1 MTEAAASAAG
11 WGAAWL
17 AIALGPTTFSAEQLL
32 QLFLHFAV
40 LSLLAVGGA
49 MTTAPDMHRYVV
61 NQQGWLSDAQ
71 FAASMALAQAAPG
84 PNVMFV
90 AVIGFNVAGLAG
102 AAATLAGTLLPST
115 TLALAVTR
123 WGRRNEQSRGL
134 RAFNTGMAPLT
145 IGLLLATGWVLLR
158 PSGGHLGA
166 LALAGATVVVMLRT
180 KISPVWLIAVGAV
193 VGAAGAVG

>member
-1 MTEAAASAAG
+1 MTDFAGWSAAASV
-11 WGAAWL
+11 L
-17 AIALGPTTFSAEQLL
+17 ALGPNGFSAAQLL
-32 QLFLHFAV
+32 QLFVHFAV

-49 MTTAPDMHRYVV
+49 MTIAPDMHRYVV
-61 NQQGWLSDAQ
+61 SQQGWLTDAQ
-71 FAASMALAQAAPG
+71 FAASVALAQAAPG

-102 AAATLAGTLLPST
+102 VVATMVGTLLPST
-115 TLALAVTR
+115 TLALAVAR
-123 WGRRNEQSRGL
+123 WGRKNEQSRGL

-166 LALAGATVVVMLRT
+166 LALAAATVLVILRT

-193 VGAAGAVG
+193 VGAGGDVG